1 MRIHLIRH
9 GQTEMNAIQ
18 TIDTV
23 YPGASL
29 TAKGREQAQALV
41 GRLEGIP
48 FDSIYVSNLVR
59 THQTADPLARSRS
72 ITPIER
78 DGFRE
83 VEAGTWERGCTEF
96 DYKGYYSTMIRWMQG
111 DLDECMGGGANG
123 REVLDRYDSAIREIE
138 LTRAESVAIV
148 SHGAVISYWA
158 GLRGAG
164 LTRYHCIERPLE
176 NTEMCVLE
184 GSLDTGYRALT
195 WMGEPVTL

>member
-83 VEAGTWERGCTEF
+83 VEAGGAHYGVVPVENSSEGIVNHTLDCF
-96 DYKGYYSTMIRWMQG
+96 KSSTLNVIG
-111 DLDECMGGGANG
+111 
-123 REVLDRYDSAIREIE
+123 EVE
-138 LTRAESVAIV
+138 LRIHHQFLV
-148 SHGAVISYWA
+148 S
-158 GLRGAG
+158 
-164 LTRYHCIERPLE
+164 E
-176 NTEMCVLE
+176 NTRKDSIKQIYAHQQTLAQCRKW
-184 GSLDTGYRALT
+184 LDAHYPGVERVALNSNTGYARKS
-195 WMGEPVTL
+195 P